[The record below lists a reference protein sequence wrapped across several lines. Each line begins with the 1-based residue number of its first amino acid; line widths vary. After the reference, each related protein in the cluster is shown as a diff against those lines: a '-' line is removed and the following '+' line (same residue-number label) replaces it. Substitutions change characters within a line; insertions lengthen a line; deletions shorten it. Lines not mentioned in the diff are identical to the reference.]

1 MVGEGGILLTDDEDI
16 VNIAPCFAGY
26 VKPLHL
32 NPIYTEKRAYV
43 FKHYTDNVKYGKWV
57 YPVAEKLHETDLIN
71 TIVCRPPATLDDVK
85 DIVLAIHKIIE
96 NKNELI

>member
-43 FKHYTDNVKYGKWV
+43 FKHYTDNVKYGK
-57 YPVAEKLHETDLIN
+57 
-71 TIVCRPPATLDDVK
+71 
-85 DIVLAIHKIIE
+85 
-96 NKNELI
+96 